1 MIIACIILSS
11 FALLAAA
18 VNITLYLVDK
28 KRDPERRQALL
39 DYIDNITYGV
49 QTASE
54 ELISEN
60 NKAFSELLKEY
71 IKENSAFIEHTE
83 KWLNEHSKEIEILK
97 SGGSPDYNKALE
109 AAKAVNDFNASIV
122 SIMNFDP
129 VEAVRR
135 KRNNGT
141 KEDE

>member
-28 KRDPERRQALL
+28 TRDPERRQALL

-60 NKAFSELLKEY
+60 NKAFSESLKEY
-71 IKENSAFIEHTE
+71 IKKNSAFIEHTE
-83 KWLNEHSKEIEILK
+83 KCLNEHRKEIEILK
-97 SGGSPDYNKALE
+97 NGGSPDYNKALE

>member
-28 KRDPERRQALL
+28 KRDPDRRQALL

-60 NKAFSELLKEY
+60 NKAFSESLKEY

-83 KWLNEHSKEIEILK
+83 KCLYEHSKEIEILK
-97 SGGSPDYNKALE
+97 NGGSPDYNKALE

>member
-54 ELISEN
+54 ELILEN
-60 NKAFSELLKEY
+60 NKAFSESLKEY
-71 IKENSAFIEHTE
+71 IKENSAFIENTE
-83 KWLNEHSKEIEILK
+83 KCLNEHSKEIEILK
-97 SGGSPDYNKALE
+97 NGGSPDYNKALE

-129 VEAVRR
+129 VAAVRR

>member
-1 MIIACIILSS
+1 M
-11 FALLAAA
+11 
-18 VNITLYLVDK
+18 NTLKNVLM
-28 KRDPERRQALL
+28 
-39 DYIDNITYGV
+39 N
-49 QTASE
+49 TA
-54 ELISEN
+54 
-60 NKAFSELLKEY
+60 K
-71 IKENSAFIEHTE
+71 
-83 KWLNEHSKEIEILK
+83 ILK
-97 SGGSPDYNKALE
+97 NGGSPDYNKALE